1 MNDVGQLI
9 RRKIFF
15 ALPYSNVI
23 IGGEILIIGLDRR
36 EALFE
41 LYSKYFGNTLLI
53 WKSISNLIP
62 YIGLLKDEIKI
73 CDLCYISFDFYLGE
87 FMLLNT
93 SL

>member
-41 LYSKYFGNTLLI
+41 LYLLGNTLLI
-53 WKSISNLIP
+53 
-62 YIGLLKDEIKI
+62 
-73 CDLCYISFDFYLGE
+73 
-87 FMLLNT
+87 
-93 SL
+93 